1 MNFNDMYK
9 DVCITLDKTVGKGEY
24 IACVNTVI
32 RRLNSEAQKPVE
44 LLTITGD
51 DASNWEDLTTDDW
64 EDMTTTD
71 WEDELRFKNDVDWD
85 SATYAL
91 TLPKDY
97 RKVLSVF
104 YDDKKMQPTAYD
116 LLKDG
121 GGTQYYTTIGNT
133 IYFDTDLENA
143 SAEIKIRVKRDYP
156 LYASEA
162 DYVGLPENAY
172 YLILNGV
179 CFMLSSRPRYKD
191 DLAIALYKGLFENAL
206 ADYNLKVL
214 EQDIKS
220 VEETSPFYTY

>member
-44 LLTITGD
+44 LVTISGVSED
-51 DASNWEDLTTDDW
+51 IIADLTDMII
-64 EDMTTTD
+64 DMTDAIGVGERWLNGT
-71 WEDELRFKNDVDWD
+71 EWD
-85 SATYAL
+85 STTKAL

-97 RKVLSVF
+97 RKVLTVF
-104 YDDKKMQPTAYD
+104 YDDKKMQPTSYD

-133 IYFDTDLENA
+133 LYFDTDLENA

-162 DYVGLPENAY
+162 DYVGLPDNAY
-172 YLILNGV
+172 YLILSGV